1 MEHHKHRQESTIRND
16 AFGMWKSY
24 NKSTK
29 SEGGSMVTGQRPLKK
44 RKNRSAKTFWLTT
57 MMLPV
62 TIWLLLIR
70 YLPMF
75 GISLSFLDYRL
86 PTRKLPFPSNLFKS
100 AWVGLKNL
108 NFLFTSESLTMIR
121 NTIGYNAL
129 WIMLGLLISVTF
141 AILMSELTKKFLAK
155 TYQTMMF
162 FPYFLSWVVVAYFLF
177 AFLDPTNGMIVRSQ
191 QAAGGEVIDWY
202 NTPKYWPYILTLCS
216 IWKNT
221 GYSTVLYL
229 SAITGI
235 DRTQYEAAA
244 VDGATKWQQ
253 MIHVTLPHLK
263 PMIIILLIM
272 NVGKIFNADFGLF
285 WSVPMN
291 SAPLF
296 SVTQV
301 VDTYVYRA
309 YTSTGNVGMSTAA
322 GFLQNLVGFI
332 CIMAANSIVRKLD
345 ADSSLF

>member
-1 MEHHKHRQESTIRND
+1 MTVIRSTVPKRRS
-16 AFGMWKSY
+16 MS
-24 NKSTK
+24 
-29 SEGGSMVTGQRPLKK
+29 GS
-44 RKNRSAKTFWLTT
+44 KTFWLTT
-57 MMLPV
+57 MMIPV
-62 TIWLLLIR
+62 TVWLLLIR

-75 GISLSFLDYRL
+75 GIMMSFLDYKL
-86 PTRKLPFPSNLFKS
+86 PTRKVPFPLNLLKS
-100 AWVGLKNL
+100 PWVGLKNFQ
-108 NFLFTSESLTMIR
+108 FLFTSESLTMIR

-129 WIMLGLLISVTF
+129 WIVLGLLISVAF
-141 AILMSELTKKFLAK
+141 AIMMSELTRRFLAK

-162 FPYFLSWVVVAYFLF
+162 FPYFLSWVVVSYFLF
-177 AFLDPTNGMIVRSQ
+177 AFLDPTNGMIVRGQ
-191 QAAGGEVIDWY
+191 RAAGTNVIDWY
-202 NTPKYWPYILTLCS
+202 NSPGYWPYILTICS
-216 IWKNT
+216 IWKNI

-253 MIHVTLPHLK
+253 MVHVTLPHLK

-291 SAPLF
+291 SAPLYP
-296 SVTQV
+296 VTQV

-332 CIMAANSIVRKLD
+332 CIMVANGIVRRLD

>member
-1 MEHHKHRQESTIRND
+1 MTLMRAKAGSAGIRRHSS
-16 AFGMWKSY
+16 AS
-24 NKSTK
+24 
-29 SEGGSMVTGQRPLKK
+29 
-44 RKNRSAKTFWLTT
+44 RKKTFWLTT
-57 MMLPV
+57 MMLPAAV
-62 TIWLLLIR
+62 WLLLIR

-75 GISLSFLDYRL
+75 GIMMSFLDYKL
-86 PTRKLPFPSNLFKS
+86 PTRKVPFPLNLLQS
-100 AWVGLKNL
+100 PWVGLKNFQ
-108 NFLFTSESLTMIR
+108 FLFTSESLTMIR

-129 WIMLGLLISVTF
+129 WIVLGLLISVTF
-141 AILMSELTKKFLAK
+141 AIMMSELTRKFLAK

-162 FPYFLSWVVVAYFLF
+162 FPYFLSWVVVSYFLF

-191 QAAGGEVIDWY
+191 RAAGADVIDWY
-202 NTPKYWPYILTLCS
+202 NTPAYWPYILTICS
-216 IWKNT
+216 VWKNT

-253 MIHVTLPHLK
+253 VVHVTLPHLK

-296 SVTQV
+296 PVTQV

-332 CIMAANSIVRKLD
+332 CIMIANGVVRRLD

>member
-1 MEHHKHRQESTIRND
+1 MKQS
-16 AFGMWKSY
+16 S
-24 NKSTK
+24 
-29 SEGGSMVTGQRPLKK
+29 RPK
-44 RKNRSAKTFWLTT
+44 RRRLLDAKTFWLTT

-62 TIWLLLIR
+62 TVWLLVIR

-75 GISLSFLDYRL
+75 GIVMSFLDYRL
-86 PTRKLPFPSNLFKS
+86 PTRKLPFPTNLFKS
-100 AWVGLKNL
+100 SWVGLKNFS
-108 NFLFTSESLTMIR
+108 FLFTGESLTMIR

-129 WIMLGLLISVTF
+129 WIVLGLVISVAF
-141 AILMSELTKKFLAK
+141 AIMMSELTRKFLAK

-191 QAAGGEVIDWY
+191 KAAGGVVTDWY
-202 NTPKYWPYILTLCS
+202 NTPKYWPFILTVCS
-216 IWKNT
+216 MWKNT

-235 DRTQYEAAA
+235 DRSQYEAAA

-253 MIHVTLPHLK
+253 MVHVTLPHLK
-263 PMIIILLIM
+263 PMIVILLIM

-291 SAPLF
+291 SAPLYP
-296 SVTQV
+296 VTQV

-332 CIMAANSIVRKLD
+332 CIMAANGIVRRLD
-345 ADSSLF
+345 PDSSLF

>member
-1 MEHHKHRQESTIRND
+1 MVK
-16 AFGMWKSY
+16 KSP
-24 NKSTK
+24 
-29 SEGGSMVTGQRPLKK
+29 VLRRKK
-44 RKNRSAKTFWLTT
+44 RFGAKTFWLTT
-57 MMLPV
+57 MMLPATV
-62 TIWLLLIR
+62 WLLLIR

-75 GISLSFLDYRL
+75 GITMSFLDYRL
-86 PTRKLPFPSNLFKS
+86 PTRKLPFPKNLLKS
-100 AWVGLKNL
+100 PWVGFKNFQ
-108 NFLFTSESLTMIR
+108 FLFTSESVTMIR

-129 WIMLGLLISVTF
+129 WIVLGLLISVSF
-141 AILMSELTKKFLAK
+141 AIMMSELTRKFLAK
-155 TYQTMMF
+155 TYQTLMF

-191 QAAGGEVIDWY
+191 KAAGVAAIDWY
-202 NTPKYWPYILTLCS
+202 NSPGYWPVILTICS
-216 IWKNT
+216 MWKNT

-235 DRTQYEAAA
+235 DRSQYEAAA

-291 SAPLF
+291 SAPLYPA
-296 SVTQV
+296 TQV

-332 CIMAANSIVRKLD
+332 CIMTANGIVRRLD

>member
-1 MEHHKHRQESTIRND
+1 MSTMQAKARR
-16 AFGMWKSY
+16 AGLPVRRTPSA
-24 NKSTK
+24 S
-29 SEGGSMVTGQRPLKK
+29 
-44 RKNRSAKTFWLTT
+44 RKKTFWLTT
-57 MMLPV
+57 MMLPA

-75 GISLSFLDYRL
+75 GIVMSFLDYRL
-86 PTRKLPFPSNLFKS
+86 PTRKIPFPSNLLKS
-100 AWVGLKNL
+100 PWVGLKNFQ
-108 NFLFTSESLTMIR
+108 FLFTSESVTMIR

-129 WIMLGLLISVTF
+129 WIVLGLLISVTF
-141 AILMSELTKKFLAK
+141 AIMMSELTRKFLAK

-162 FPYFLSWVVVAYFLF
+162 FPYFLSWVVVSYFLF
-177 AFLDPTNGMIVRSQ
+177 AFLDPTNGMIVRAQ
-191 QAAGGEVIDWY
+191 RAAGGDVIDWY
-202 NTPKYWPYILTLCS
+202 NSPGYWPYILTICS

-235 DRTQYEAAA
+235 DRTYYEAAS

-253 MIHVTLPHLK
+253 VVHVTLPQLK
-263 PMIIILLIM
+263 PMITILLIM

-296 SVTQV
+296 PVTQV

-332 CIMAANSIVRKLD
+332 CIMAANAIVRKLD
-345 ADSSLF
+345 SDNSLF

>member
-1 MEHHKHRQESTIRND
+1 MT
-16 AFGMWKSY
+16 
-24 NKSTK
+24 TK
-29 SEGGSMVTGQRPLKK
+29 RPIK
-44 RKNRSAKTFWLTT
+44 RRRNRSAKTFWLTT

-62 TIWLLLIR
+62 TLWLLLIR

-100 AWVGLKNL
+100 VWVGLRNF
-108 NFLFTSESLTMIR
+108 NFLFTNESVTMIR

-129 WIMLGLLISVTF
+129 WIVLGLLISVTF

-177 AFLDPTNGMIVRSQ
+177 AFLDPTNGTISRAQ
-191 QAAGGEVIDWY
+191 KAAGGDVIDWY
-202 NTPKYWPYILTLCS
+202 NTPKYWPYILTICS
-216 IWKNT
+216 MWKNT

-322 GFLQNLVGFI
+322 GFLQNLVGFL

>member
-1 MEHHKHRQESTIRND
+1 MVKDIGTERTISRRASMN
-16 AFGMWKSY
+16 GS
-24 NKSTK
+24 NRTK
-29 SEGGSMVTGQRPLKK
+29 QLWLISMT
-44 RKNRSAKTFWLTT
+44 
-57 MMLPV
+57 LPA

-70 YLPMF
+70 YLPMI
-75 GISLSFLDYRL
+75 GIIMSFQKYRL
-86 PTRKLPFPSNLFKS
+86 PTKKMPFPVNLFYSK
-100 AWVGLKNL
+100 WVGLENFK
-108 NFLFTSESLTMIR
+108 FLFTNDAAVMIR
-121 NTIGYNAL
+121 NTLCYNIV
-129 WIMLGLLISVTF
+129 WIALGLVISVAF
-141 AILMSELTKKFLAK
+141 AIMMSELTKKFLAK

-162 FPYFLSWVVVAYFLF
+162 FPYFLSWVVAGYFLY
-177 AFLDPTNGMIVRSQ
+177 AFLDPTNGMLVRAQ
-191 QAAGGEVIDWY
+191 KAAALADPSIHVIDWY
-202 NTPKYWPYILTLCS
+202 NEPKYWPVILTICN

-235 DRTQYEAAA
+235 DRAQYEAAA

-253 MIHVTLPHLK
+253 IIHVTLPHLK

-296 SVTQV
+296 PVTQV

-309 YTSTGNVGMSTAA
+309 YKFTNNVGMSTAA

-332 CIMAANSIVRKLD
+332 CIMTANTIVRKLD
-345 ADSSLF
+345 EDSSLF

>member
-1 MEHHKHRQESTIRND
+1 MKQS
-16 AFGMWKSY
+16 S
-24 NKSTK
+24 
-29 SEGGSMVTGQRPLKK
+29 RPK
-44 RKNRSAKTFWLTT
+44 RRRLLDAKTFWLTT

-62 TIWLLLIR
+62 TVWLLVIR

-75 GISLSFLDYRL
+75 GIVMSFLDYRL
-86 PTRKLPFPSNLFKS
+86 PTRKLPFPTNLFKS
-100 AWVGLKNL
+100 PWVGLKNFS
-108 NFLFTSESLTMIR
+108 FLFTGESLTMIR

-129 WIMLGLLISVTF
+129 WIVLGLLISVAF
-141 AILMSELTKKFLAK
+141 AIMMSELTRKFLAK

-162 FPYFLSWVVVAYFLF
+162 FPYFLSWVVVSYFLF
-177 AFLDPTNGMIVRSQ
+177 AFLDPTNGMIVRTQ
-191 QAAGGEVIDWY
+191 RAAGGDVVDWY
-202 NTPKYWPYILTLCS
+202 NSPGYWPYILTICS

-235 DRTQYEAAA
+235 DRTQYEAAS

-253 MIHVTLPHLK
+253 VIHVTLPHLK

-296 SVTQV
+296 PVTQV

-322 GFLQNLVGFI
+322 GFLQNLVGFV
-332 CIMAANSIVRKLD
+332 CIMAANGIVRKLD
-345 ADSSLF
+345 SDSSLF